1 MKAYKVELLI
11 IDFDQIGEEEI
22 RYQIEDTKYSNHCIS
37 PQVKK
42 IEERDIGE
50 WYDDHP
56 LNSSILADE
65 EYNRLWEK

>member
-37 PQVKK
+37 PQVKN
-42 IEERDIGE
+42 IEALKNEISENGATTI
-50 WYDDHP
+50 P
-56 LNSSILADE
+56 
-65 EYNRLWEK
+65 